1 MKVICLGVLLIKGP
15 PFILG
20 FGQGALL
27 FNIPG
32 ILVLLQVVGARSVG
46 CLMDAFRV
54 YVSGLGFRVSGLGF
68 RLSGLGFRVSG
79 LGFPVGL
86 GFRVQPSKLAFSHS
100 I

>member
-1 MKVICLGVLLIKGP
+1 MKVIYLGVLIKGP

-68 RLSGLGFRVSG
+68 RVSG

>member
-1 MKVICLGVLLIKGP
+1 MKVIYLGVLIKGP

-68 RLSGLGFRVSG
+68 
-79 LGFPVGL
+79 PVGL